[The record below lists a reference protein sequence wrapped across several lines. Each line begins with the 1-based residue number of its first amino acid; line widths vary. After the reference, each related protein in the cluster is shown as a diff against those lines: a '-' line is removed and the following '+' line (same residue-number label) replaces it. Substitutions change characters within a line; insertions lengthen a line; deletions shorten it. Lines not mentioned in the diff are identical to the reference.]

1 MLEAMLRVAAEKG
14 YEATLVA
21 DVARAAGVTEAVF
34 FETFG
39 DKEGCFLESY
49 DAMIDLLVSRVSSAF
64 VGTVDCPWPERVG
77 TGLRALVE
85 LLSSEP
91 EIARMAM
98 VEVAAIG
105 EDARE
110 RYRAALERFVPFLDE
125 GRAYSGQGDALPADT
140 ARLAIGG
147 ATSMIFEE
155 VRAGRG
161 AELER
166 VLPDLLF
173 TVLMPYL
180 GPEVAEEEMR
190 RVAGERGRDA

>member
-49 DAMIDLLVSRVSSAF
+49 DAMIDLLVSRVSNAF

-77 TGLRALVE
+77 AGLRALVE

-98 VEVAAIG
+98 VEVTAIG
-105 EDARE
+105 EDTRE
-110 RYRAALERFVPFLDE
+110 RYRAALDRFVPFLDE

-140 ARLAIGG
+140 ARLAVGG

-166 VLPDLLF
+166 VLPELVF
-173 TVLMPYL
+173 AVLMPYL
-180 GPEVAEEEMR
+180 GSEAAEEEMR
-190 RVAGERGRDA
+190 RVAGERNKGA

>member
-14 YEATLVA
+14 YEATQPA
-21 DVARAAGVTEAVF
+21 DVAGAAGVTEAVF

-49 DAMIDLLVSRVSSAF
+49 DAMIDLLVARVSNAF
-64 VGTVDCPWPERVG
+64 VGTVECPWPDRVG
-77 TGLRALVE
+77 SGLRALVD
-85 LLSSEP
+85 LLASEP

-98 VEVAAIG
+98 VEVTAIG
-105 EDARE
+105 EEARE

-125 GRAYSGQGDALPADT
+125 GRAYSGQGDALPTDT

-180 GPEVAEEEMR
+180 GSQAAEEEMR
-190 RVAGERGRDA
+190 RVAGERGKDA

>member
-21 DVARAAGVTEAVF
+21 DVASAAGVTEAVF

-39 DKEGCFLESY
+39 DKEGCFLECY
-49 DAMIDLLVSRVSSAF
+49 DAMIDLLVARVSNAF

-77 TGLRALVE
+77 AGLRALVE

-98 VEVAAIG
+98 VEVTAIG
-105 EDARE
+105 EDTRE
-110 RYRAALERFVPFLDE
+110 RYRAALDRFVPFLDE

-140 ARLAIGG
+140 ARLAVGG

-166 VLPDLLF
+166 VLPELVF
-173 TVLMPYL
+173 AVLMPYL
-180 GPEVAEEEMR
+180 GSEKAGEEMR
-190 RVAGERGRDA
+190 RVAGGQGRDA

>member
-1 MLEAMLRVAAEKG
+1 MVEAMLRVAAEKG
-14 YEATLVA
+14 YEATRPA
-21 DVARAAGVTEAVF
+21 DVAAAAGVTEAAF
-34 FETFG
+34 FDAFG

-49 DAMIDLLVSRVSSAF
+49 DAMIDLLVSRVSNAF
-64 VGTVDCPWPERVG
+64 VGAVDCPWPERVG
-77 TGLRALVE
+77 SGLRALVE
-85 LLSSEP
+85 LLASEP

-98 VEVAAIG
+98 VEVTAIG

-161 AELER
+161 AELKR

-173 TVLMPYL
+173 TVLMPFL
-180 GPEVAEEEMR
+180 GSEAAEVEMR
-190 RVAGERGRDA
+190 RVAGAADGEA